1 MATHNTL
8 HVEVVTAEREIYNGE
23 ADMVVARGTEGVLGI
38 LPRHAAL
45 LTTLA
50 IGEMRI
56 KLGDAEEPLFVA
68 GGFLEVRDNVVTVL
82 ADTAEHAEEIDEARA
97 EDAGR
102 PRTSNQPHQGR
113 GAGSPSWWASHRD
126 AALRAINGTSQEPA
140 GRSQG
145 DANQGAAGRYS
156 IVMLSEAKH
165 LAAWRARP
173 FASPSLLSGL
183 RLTQGDTL
191 WQLQ

>member
-1 MATHNTL
+1 MATRNTL
-8 HVEVVTAEREIYNGE
+8 HVEVVTAEREIYSGE
-23 ADMVVARGTEGVLGI
+23 ADMVVAKGTEGMLGI

-97 EDAGR
+97 EEAR
-102 PRTSNQPHQGR
+102 RRAQERLEQATSDVER
-113 GAGSPSWWASHRD
+113 AEMLGA
-126 AALRAINGTSQEPA
+126 LERAINRIKVAEVARRRG
-140 GRSQG
+140 GRRIEMP
-145 DANQGAAGRYS
+145 RY
-156 IVMLSEAKH
+156 E
-165 LAAWRARP
+165 
-173 FASPSLLSGL
+173 
-183 RLTQGDTL
+183 Q
-191 WQLQ
+191 